1 MLVRWAISRYMRLIP
16 LWVQVVLAG
25 IVIIWLVWG
34 MLFNTSKNGSLV
46 GYNHTD
52 RPLGR
57 YFVDGN
63 YGGNGGTTCC
73 WSFKGDTVEVEWI
86 LSVTG
91 EQKRQGLEQESHRVT
106 MPMPEHNQTDQYL
119 HVHFLPNNKVELTWS
134 SNIRSPKLE
143 QYRSEEERR
152 DE

>member
-16 LWVQVVLAG
+16 VWLQVSLAAL
-25 IVIIWLVWG
+25 VIIWLAWG
-34 MLFNTSKNGSLV
+34 MVFNTPKSGSLV

-73 WSFKGDTVEVEWI
+73 WSFRGDTIEVEWI

-91 EQKRQGLEQESHRVT
+91 EQSRQGLEAERHSVNL
-106 MPMPEHNQTDQYL
+106 PMPAYSQEDQYL
-119 HVHFLPNNKVELTWS
+119 HVHFLPDNQVKIAWS
-134 SNIRSPKLE
+134 PDLQSPL
-143 QYRSEEERR
+143 SERLR
-152 DE
+152 DK

>member
-1 MLVRWAISRYMRLIP
+1 MLVRWAISRYMRLVP
-16 LWVQVVLAG
+16 VWLQVSLAAF
-25 IVIIWLVWG
+25 VIIWFVWG
-34 MLFNTSKNGSLV
+34 MVFNTSKSGSLV

-73 WSFKGDTVEVEWI
+73 WSFRGDTIKVEWV

-91 EQKRQGLEQESHRVT
+91 EQRRQGLEIERHSLNL
-106 MPMPEHNQTDQYL
+106 PMPAYSREDQYL
-119 HVHFLPNNKVELTWS
+119 HVHFLSDNQVELAWS
-134 SNIRSPKLE
+134 PDLQSPL
-143 QYRSEEERR
+143 SERLR
-152 DE
+152 DK

>member
-1 MLVRWAISRYMRLIP
+1 MRLIP
-16 LWVQVVLAG
+16 VWLQVSLTAL
-25 IVIIWLVWG
+25 VIIWFVWG
-34 MLFNTSKNGSLV
+34 MVFNTSKSGSLV

-73 WSFKGDTVEVEWI
+73 WSFRGDTIEVEWI

-91 EQKRQGLEQESHRVT
+91 EQHRQGLEIERHSLNLS
-106 MPMPEHNQTDQYL
+106 MPAYSRDDQYL
-119 HVHFLPNNKVELTWS
+119 HVHFLPNNQVELAWS
-134 SNIRSPKLE
+134 PDLQSPL
-143 QYRSEEERR
+143 SERLQ
-152 DE
+152 DKQHSYD